1 MGTNQVMDP
10 MLFSSYRRLE
20 DSLAA
25 ERTAYISELSRQ
37 LVDRHNKMQ
46 DQLFQETRLYADLL

>member
-46 DQLFQETRLYADLL
+46 DQLFQETRL

>member
-1 MGTNQVMDP
+1 MSWARIRLWTRCF
-10 MLFSSYRRLE
+10 FSSYRRLE

-46 DQLFQETRLYADLL
+46 DQLFQETRL